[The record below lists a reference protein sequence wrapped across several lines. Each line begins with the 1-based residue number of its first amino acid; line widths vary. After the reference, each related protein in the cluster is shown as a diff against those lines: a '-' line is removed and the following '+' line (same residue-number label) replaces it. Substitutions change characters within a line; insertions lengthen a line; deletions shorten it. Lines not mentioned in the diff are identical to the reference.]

1 MTFGEEPK
9 QPTGP
14 IQGIKS
20 FINNEWQ
27 WISIVA
33 LIISVAF
40 GVGVNYEN
48 SQIAATNAA
57 NAAVAAQKSAD
68 SVAASLA
75 AHEQMQIA
83 DNDTL
88 NTRLSGIEKSLN
100 QLIGRL
106 GGPLSMNNADNATLK
121 EATVNLCFNAVC
133 PADGK

>member
-1 MTFGEEPK
+1 MTFGGDSK
-9 QPTGP
+9 YTG
-14 IQGIKS
+14 IFGGLKS

-57 NAAVAAQKSAD
+57 NTAVAAQKSAD

-75 AHEQMQIA
+75 THEQMQIA
-83 DNDTL
+83 ANDTL

-106 GGPLSMNNADNATLK
+106 GGPFSMNNADNATLK
-121 EATVNLCFNAVC
+121 EATVNLCLNAQC